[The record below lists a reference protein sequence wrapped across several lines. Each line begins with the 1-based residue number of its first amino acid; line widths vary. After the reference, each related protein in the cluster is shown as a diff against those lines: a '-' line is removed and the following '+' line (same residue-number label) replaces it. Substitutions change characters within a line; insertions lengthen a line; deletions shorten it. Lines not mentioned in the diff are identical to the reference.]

1 MKESILNKVKKDIKV
16 ALDKRKELFVTGNDV
31 KILAVT
37 KNHPPELVLDAF
49 NSGLTQVG
57 ENRVQE
63 ALHKQAAID
72 NKDIQWHLIGH
83 LQTNKARQAVGA
95 FDIIESVDSLR
106 LLELL
111 NKEAQRINKV
121 QKILLQINIAE
132 EPQKTGFT
140 VTDYET
146 AVIKID
152 NFPDLSLQGLMV
164 IAPQTDDTE
173 KIRSVFRKGYE
184 LFVELNEIRPVRILS
199 MGMSEDFTIAI
210 EEGANQVRL
219 GSVLFGARDYS
230 LKF

>member
-1 MKESILNKVKKDIKV
+1 MEESILIKIKDNIST
-16 ALDKRKELFVTGNDV
+16 ALGKRQKQFVTGNRV
-31 KILAVT
+31 EILAVT
-37 KNHPPELVLDAF
+37 KNHPPELIVDAF

-63 ALHKQAAID
+63 ALHKQAVID

-83 LQTNKARQAVGA
+83 LQTNKARQAVGI

-111 NKEAQRINKV
+111 DKEAQRINKV

-132 EPQKTGFT
+132 EPQKTGFS
-140 VTDYET
+140 VGDYET
-146 AVIKID
+146 AVTKID
-152 NFPDLSLQGLMV
+152 NFPNLSLQGLMV

-184 LFVELNEIRPVRILS
+184 FFAKLKEVQPVSILS
-199 MGMSEDFTIAI
+199 MGMSEDFSIAI

-219 GSVLFGARDYS
+219 GSALFGARDYS

>member
-1 MKESILNKVKKDIKV
+1 MEESILIKIKDDIST
-16 ALDKRKELFVTGNDV
+16 ALGKRQKQFVTGNRV
-31 KILAVT
+31 EILAVT
-37 KNHPPELVLDAF
+37 KNHPPELIVDAF
-49 NSGLTQVG
+49 NSGLTEVG

-63 ALHKQAAID
+63 ALHKQAVID

-83 LQTNKARQAVGA
+83 LQTNKARQAVGI

-111 NKEAQRINKV
+111 DKEAQRINKV

-132 EPQKTGFT
+132 EPQKTGFS
-140 VTDYET
+140 VEDYET
-146 AVIKID
+146 AVSKID
-152 NFPDLSLQGLMV
+152 NFPNLSLQGLMV

-184 LFVELNEIRPVRILS
+184 FFAKLKEVQPVSILS
-199 MGMSEDFTIAI
+199 MGMSEDFSIAI

-219 GSVLFGARDYS
+219 GSALFGARDYS

>member
-1 MKESILNKVKKDIKV
+1 MEESILIKIKDDIST
-16 ALDKRKELFVTGNDV
+16 ALGKRHKQFVTGNRV
-31 KILAVT
+31 EILAVT
-37 KNHPPELVLDAF
+37 KNHPPELIVDAF

-83 LQTNKARQAVGA
+83 LQTNKARQAVGI

-111 NKEAQRINKV
+111 DKEAQRINKV

-132 EPQKTGFT
+132 EPQKTGFS
-140 VTDYET
+140 VEDYET
-146 AVIKID
+146 AVSKID
-152 NFPDLSLQGLMV
+152 NFPNLSLQGLMV

-184 LFVELNEIRPVRILS
+184 FFAKLKEVQPVSILS
-199 MGMSEDFTIAI
+199 MGMSEDFSIAI

-219 GSVLFGARDYS
+219 GSALFGARDYS

>member
-1 MKESILNKVKKDIKV
+1 MEESILIKIKDDIST
-16 ALDKRKELFVTGNDV
+16 ALGKRQKQFVTGNRV
-31 KILAVT
+31 EILAVT
-37 KNHPPELVLDAF
+37 KNHPPELIVDAF

-63 ALHKQAAID
+63 ALHKQAVID

-83 LQTNKARQAVGA
+83 LQTNKARQAVGV

-111 NKEAQRINKV
+111 DKEAQRINKV

-132 EPQKTGFT
+132 EPQKTGFS
-140 VTDYET
+140 VGDYET
-146 AVIKID
+146 AVTKID
-152 NFPDLSLQGLMV
+152 NFPNLSLQGLMV

-184 LFVELNEIRPVRILS
+184 FFAKLKEVQPVSILS
-199 MGMSEDFTIAI
+199 MGMSEDFSIAI

-219 GSVLFGARDYS
+219 GSALFGARDYS

>member
-1 MKESILNKVKKDIKV
+1 MEESILIKIKDNIST
-16 ALDKRKELFVTGNDV
+16 ALGKRQKQFVTGNRV
-31 KILAVT
+31 EILAVT
-37 KNHPPELVLDAF
+37 KNHPPELIVDAF

-63 ALHKQAAID
+63 ALHKQAVID

-83 LQTNKARQAVGA
+83 LQTNKARQAVGI

-111 NKEAQRINKV
+111 DKEAQRINKV

-132 EPQKTGFT
+132 EPQKTGFS
-140 VTDYET
+140 VGDYET
-146 AVIKID
+146 AVTKID
-152 NFPDLSLQGLMV
+152 NFPNLSLQGLMV

-173 KIRSVFRKGYE
+173 KIRSVFRNGYE
-184 LFVELNEIRPVRILS
+184 FFAKLKEVQPVSILS
-199 MGMSEDFTIAI
+199 MGMSEDFSIAI

-219 GSVLFGARDYS
+219 GSALFGARDYS

>member
-1 MKESILNKVKKDIKV
+1 MEESVLIKIKDDIST
-16 ALDKRKELFVTGNDV
+16 ALGKRQKQFVTGNRV
-31 KILAVT
+31 EILAVT
-37 KNHPPELVLDAF
+37 KNHPPKLIVDAF

-63 ALHKQAAID
+63 ALHKQAVID

-83 LQTNKARQAVGA
+83 LQTNKARQAVGI

-111 NKEAQRINKV
+111 DKEAQHINKV

-132 EPQKTGFT
+132 EPQKTGFS
-140 VTDYET
+140 VGDYET
-146 AVIKID
+146 AVTKID
-152 NFPDLSLQGLMV
+152 NFPNLSLQGLMV

-184 LFVELNEIRPVRILS
+184 FFAKLKEVQPVSILS
-199 MGMSEDFTIAI
+199 MGMSEDFSIAI

-219 GSVLFGARDYS
+219 GSALFGARDYS

>member
-1 MKESILNKVKKDIKV
+1 MEESILIKIKDDIST
-16 ALDKRKELFVTGNDV
+16 ALGKRQKQFVTGNRV
-31 KILAVT
+31 EILAVT
-37 KNHPPELVLDAF
+37 KNHPPELIVDAF

-63 ALHKQAAID
+63 ALHKQAVID

-83 LQTNKARQAVGA
+83 LQTNKARQAVGI

-111 NKEAQRINKV
+111 DKEAQRINKV

-132 EPQKTGFT
+132 EPQKTGFS
-140 VTDYET
+140 VGDYET
-146 AVIKID
+146 AVTKID
-152 NFPDLSLQGLMV
+152 NFPNLSLQGLMV

-184 LFVELNEIRPVRILS
+184 FFAKLKEVQTVSILS
-199 MGMSEDFTIAI
+199 MGMSEDFSIAI

-219 GSVLFGARDYS
+219 GSALFGARDYS

>member
-1 MKESILNKVKKDIKV
+1 MEESILIKIKDDIST
-16 ALDKRKELFVTGNDV
+16 ALGKRHKQFVTGNRV
-31 KILAVT
+31 EILAVT
-37 KNHPPELVLDAF
+37 KNHPPELIVDAF

-83 LQTNKARQAVGA
+83 LQTNKARQAVGI

-111 NKEAQRINKV
+111 DKEAQLINKV

-132 EPQKTGFT
+132 EPQKTGFS
-140 VTDYET
+140 VGDYET
-146 AVIKID
+146 AVTKID
-152 NFPDLSLQGLMV
+152 NFPNLSLQGLMV

-184 LFVELNEIRPVRILS
+184 FFAKLKEVLPVSILS
-199 MGMSEDFTIAI
+199 MGMSEDFSIAI

-219 GSVLFGARDYS
+219 GSALFGARDYS

>member
-1 MKESILNKVKKDIKV
+1 MEESILIKIKDDIST
-16 ALDKRKELFVTGNDV
+16 ALGKRQKQFVTGNRV
-31 KILAVT
+31 EILAVT
-37 KNHPPELVLDAF
+37 KNHPPELIVDAF
-49 NSGLTQVG
+49 NSGLTEVG

-63 ALHKQAAID
+63 ALHKQAVID

-83 LQTNKARQAVGA
+83 LQTNKARQAVGL

-111 NKEAQRINKV
+111 DKEAQRINKV

-132 EPQKTGFT
+132 EPQKTGFS
-140 VTDYET
+140 VGDYET
-146 AVIKID
+146 AVTKID
-152 NFPDLSLQGLMV
+152 NFPNLSLQGLMV

-184 LFVELNEIRPVRILS
+184 FFAKLKEVQPVSILS
-199 MGMSEDFTIAI
+199 MGMSEDFSIAI

-219 GSVLFGARDYS
+219 GSALFGARNYS